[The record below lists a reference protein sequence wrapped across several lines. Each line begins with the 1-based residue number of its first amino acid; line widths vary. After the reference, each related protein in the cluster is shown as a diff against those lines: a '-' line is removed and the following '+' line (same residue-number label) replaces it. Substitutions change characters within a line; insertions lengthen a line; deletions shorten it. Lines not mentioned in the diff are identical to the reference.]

1 MVDSWKKESNPV
13 GVRAQFETPL
23 PQFAAATRLDV
34 LWSTLIPLQLA
45 GDAAARLVADVAPH
59 CTGTYHRPRYHAQRK
74 ARVLEQFGS
83 IRRAS
88 VVKSAIALP
97 RVWHPNKSERKPT

>member
-1 MVDSWKKESNPV
+1 M
-13 GVRAQFETPL
+13 
-23 PQFAAATRLDV
+23 

-88 VVKSAIALP
+88 VVESASVLP